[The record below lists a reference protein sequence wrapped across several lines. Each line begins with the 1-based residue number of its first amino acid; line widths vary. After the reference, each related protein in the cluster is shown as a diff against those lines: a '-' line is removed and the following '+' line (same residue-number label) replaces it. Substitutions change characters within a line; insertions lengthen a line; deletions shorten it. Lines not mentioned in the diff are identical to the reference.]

1 MNLEILEFYPLEKN
15 DEKQTLAGTIRIR
28 LIDFEIEI
36 LGIYVSKCQDKWYFS
51 LPSRKG
57 THHETGLPVRYPNI
71 VFTDRD
77 KQRQFIDSIREKGRA
92 FIERRL
98 SDTDKPLI
106 FPVKQQ
112 QTLKQS
118 KTPIM
123 RNNETAP
130 KQMASIDK
138 PKPIQ
143 AIASKEWRDLPPR
156 PQARSV
162 SKFARR

>member
-106 FPVKQQ
+106 FPQKQQ
-112 QTLKQS
+112 NGLKQ
-118 KTPIM
+118 PD
-123 RNNETAP
+123 AP
-130 KQMASIDK
+130 KAQNKLVEPKETISIEK
-138 PKPIQ
+138 TAAVK